1 MRARPFPNGLS
12 GLTMAGLILAGLILA
27 GTVRAEELET
37 PDPLLL
43 GPAGWGWIM
52 VSGQDH
58 DLDEMLSLLRPPG
71 AETLAIFA
79 PAQNWKP
86 FYDKIYGRA
95 PIDLAL
101 YAAVYC
107 LPSGDPGPSSLE
119 DWPSF
124 YQASP
129 AEAEEAAEPPPPLP
143 PPGVP
148 LAQPSS
154 TAVTFKT
161 TIASTG
167 EYGRH
172 KEITANKTTYTMLT
186 SLVLTK
192 RQVFF
197 LNLLQTDPADS
208 AKLERLAL
216 VWRDEFLESQA
227 QAEEAR
233 SEKNLE

>member
-1 MRARPFPNGLS
+1 MRVRQFPGLS
-12 GLTMAGLILAGLILA
+12 GLGLAGLTLAGLTLAILAGA
-27 GTVRAEELET
+27 VRAEELET
-37 PDPLLL
+37 SDLLLL

-95 PIDLAL
+95 PIDLAI

-107 LPSGDPGPSSLE
+107 LPSGDPGPPNLD

-124 YQASP
+124 YQESP
-129 AEAEEAAEPPPPLP
+129 AETEEPADQPLT

-148 LAQPSS
+148 VAQPSS
-154 TAVTFKT
+154 KTVTFKT

-186 SLVLTK
+186 SLILTK
-192 RQVFF
+192 RRVFF
-197 LNLLQTDPADS
+197 LNLWQTDPADS
-208 AKLERLAL
+208 AELERLAL
-216 VWRDEFLESQA
+216 AWRDEFLESGGSP
-227 QAEEAR
+227 E
-233 SEKNLE
+233 